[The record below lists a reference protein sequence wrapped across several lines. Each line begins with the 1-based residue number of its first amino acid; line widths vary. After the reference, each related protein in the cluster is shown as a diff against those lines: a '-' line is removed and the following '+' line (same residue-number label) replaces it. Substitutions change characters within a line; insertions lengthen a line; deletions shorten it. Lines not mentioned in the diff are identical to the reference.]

1 MAPHQAIR
9 PDNRK
14 SLIKLVFDFNCLPI
28 SAKQFR
34 ACGGA
39 FCGPP
44 IGKRHLVQQLNQEI
58 ETKPP
63 VRGGR

>member
-1 MAPHQAIR
+1 MAPHRAIR

-34 ACGGA
+34 ACGGVLRLL
-39 FCGPP
+39 

-58 ETKPP
+58 ETKPL
-63 VRGGR
+63 VRGS